1 MMRPIEPEHVTGR
14 AHSFDAA
21 QANAIGFSEKTMND
35 RGIWITWYDLPQQG
49 RERYFSWLYG
59 TYIPQILAKP
69 GVLWAAHY
77 ENTRLAPL
85 GHIRHT
91 TDPAVPTGNDYV
103 LMFGAETAHAFSKGF
118 ETFTRGA
125 PSKFAAALSATD
137 REMLASRRGER
148 VVITTEE
155 ARVDGPDAG
164 IRGGKLTP
172 SPCIQLGSF
181 NAATRDEDELL
192 AWYADWR
199 MEAMSKLPGCVG
211 MRKLV
216 SVSGWAKHLVM
227 YEFASV
233 DDRARNLPSFK
244 SLYPEQMK
252 WTEEW
257 IPKLTHAPESP
268 LVCRRA
274 WPEN

>member
-1 MMRPIEPEHVTGR
+1 M
-14 AHSFDAA
+14 
-21 QANAIGFSEKTMND
+21 KD
-35 RGIWITWYDLPQQG
+35 RGIWITWYDLPAQG
-49 RERYFSWLYG
+49 RDRYFSWLCD
-59 TYIPQILAKP
+59 TYIPKVLARP

-85 GHIRHT
+85 PHIRHT
-91 TDPAVPTGNDYV
+91 DDPAVPTGNDYV
-103 LMFGAETAHAFSKGF
+103 LMFGAETAHAFSKGI
-118 ETFTRGA
+118 EPYTRGA
-125 PSKFAAALSATD
+125 PPKFSADLTATD

-155 ARVDGPDAG
+155 ARVDGPAAAT
-164 IRGGKLTP
+164 RGGKLTA

-181 NAATRDEDELL
+181 NAESPEIEDELL

-199 MEAMSKLPGCVG
+199 LEAMSKLPGCVG

-227 YEFASV
+227 YEFTSV
-233 DDRARNLPSFK
+233 EDRARNLPSFK

-257 IPKLTHAPESP
+257 IPKLLHAPDSP
-268 LVCRRA
+268 LVCRRV
-274 WPEN
+274 WPEA